1 MEVGRPTIELTST
14 HPDPPRGVGLSRYF
28 DAKKERMRVRLTRI
42 TLGKLEFI
50 SDRFFI
56 YPTSK
61 AMLKLLRLAAI
72 CALTGSPLW
81 AAPSKLDL
89 KDGDR
94 VLLIGD
100 TLMERENNYGYLEA
114 RMRQEFP
121 GRSFAV
127 RNLAY
132 SGDSPL
138 GASRASFDPVDKGV
152 DSLKQQLAV
161 VRPTVAILGYGMAAS
176 LEDLTYRQNDPV
188 LNPDPARYGLD
199 HSPAKF
205 RRELLALM
213 DLIKE
218 ASPGGSVRFVFV
230 GPVRHEDMRGTRP
243 GLPDPAG
250 HNALLAEYEKVIEQ
264 LAAEKQSP
272 FVRGEWKQ
280 AAGINLPQGT
290 DNGIHLTPQGFR
302 ALSASVAAQLG
313 WKSEAAAWD
322 TETPSQQLLRQAIL
336 RKNALF
342 FHRSRPANYTY
353 IFGFRKGEQGRN
365 AVEIP
370 KFDPLVDKA
379 EANVIAIAAGQPSTL
394 PPEPPSETKLPV
406 IPSLPRPD
414 FTMDAGLEMT
424 SYAENPLLEKP
435 VGMSWDADGRL
446 WVATSNTYPQ
456 VNPDDLGAMME
467 GNSSKF
473 GPSTGNDRIILLE
486 DTNRDGVADVSRIVA
501 DKLLIPAGVA
511 PDTEGGCFVG
521 ASTELLHLSKPGS
534 DGLLSERRIVL
545 SGFGTEDTHHIIH
558 GLHWGVDGR
567 LYFQQTIYIHS
578 HVETPWGLVRANSGV
593 AFAYD
598 PNTERLEV
606 HSKGLVNCWGQQ
618 EDMNGQTFLTSGADG
633 NGVSWAFP
641 GAVLPPSE
649 GARRTINSVSPGSYP
664 KFCGFE
670 IINSPL
676 FGPEWQGHALT
687 NDFRA
692 HRIVRFSFNDLSVN
706 PNAAEQKS
714 GYVTKVE
721 PDITRTEDAAFRPIA
736 LSMGPDG
743 AIYVA
748 DWTNPIINH
757 GEVDFRDPRRD
768 KQRGRIWRI
777 APTGSRPLAWE
788 PLTGQPVE
796 KLLSRLLSPNRW
808 EFEQARRE
816 LSRVPVATLQTALA
830 QWVKDEVTRR
840 HAAWLLSGR
849 TQNTAHLIA
858 MVNPQSSDNTS
869 VQTGLREL
877 GKAYGAHG
885 TKDLSPFGPWI
896 EAGRDP
902 RTRLEAF
909 RALARIRT
917 FESADLVLRNL
928 PTDPADDFL
937 DFAAW
942 TTVNELARPWF
953 EEIAA
958 HPEKIVGREAQLTA
972 LTTIAAPVVTAPYMQ
987 QLFAGRT
994 IDADGRGPWIEL
1006 IGSAGGPAELTT
1018 LYSSFIKEG
1027 ALQPEARL
1035 RAAAALTGAARGRN
1049 LRPDGDLSGIVSLLA
1064 SSDRP
1069 LLSAAI
1075 ALAAEW
1081 GQVTAV
1087 PPLAQFAANETDAGL
1102 RGEALSAL
1110 RKIGQPAAI
1119 DALRTLVAENQAM
1132 VVRRDALP
1140 PLAVHAPQEALKS
1153 LSSIMGWITNQ
1164 ETAAV
1169 LWRELFQ
1176 IKGFAEL
1183 IAREL
1188 PNDLTVDAY
1197 ASALKVARGM
1207 GDNGQALVAAL
1218 SPMAGTTSA
1227 ERDFPAEIASLIAE
1241 IKNDSDPV
1249 AGELVYRRI
1258 GCAVCH
1264 AIGGVGGNF
1273 GPDFS
1278 SIGASAPLDYIIES
1292 TINPAAKVKEGYHGF
1307 SFSLNDGSVMNGIPV
1322 RETATEIIIRP
1333 APGVELPVLKSAV
1346 VQKEI
1351 IGSLMPMGFTEA
1363 LDAPSKRNLYAF
1375 LSQIGRPG
1383 RFDASKTNVAR
1394 IWKFTASLS
1403 PEDTE
1408 SPAFATTLVNGDL
1421 PASELPEPAFAHA
1434 RFTVSKAT
1442 RTPLV
1447 LTGVFAAWINN
1458 QPVTLTN
1465 GRCETSL
1472 PAGTHTLT
1480 VSPDRSAPTLKAQ
1493 CDDATFL
1500 DFK

>member
-1 MEVGRPTIELTST
+1 
-14 HPDPPRGVGLSRYF
+14 
-28 DAKKERMRVRLTRI
+28 
-42 TLGKLEFI
+42 
-50 SDRFFI
+50 
-56 YPTSK
+56 
-61 AMLKLLRLAAI
+61 MLKLLRLAAI

-521 ASTELLHLSKPGS
+521 ASTELLHLSKPGA

-633 NGVSWAFP
+633 NGISWAFP

-649 GARRTINSVSPGSYP
+649 GTRRTINSVSPGSYP

-768 KQRGRIWRI
+768 REHGRIWRV
-777 APTGSRPLAWE
+777 SRKGAPLAKAE
-788 PLTGQPVE
+788 NLAAAKDAELLEKLTRDHRHEREAAMAVLVERPRTAESEAAFAAWMASAKDGRTRLAALWLSQGLGRAESGLLEKVLTDGDGRIRAAGVRVLGQQLERIPVE
-796 KLLSRLLSPNRW
+796 
-808 EFEQARRE
+808 QA
-816 LSRVPVATLQTALA
+816 TA
-830 QWVKDEVTRR
+830 W
-840 HAAWLLSGR
+840 
-849 TQNTAHLIA
+849 
-858 MVNPQSSDNTS
+858 
-869 VQTGLREL
+869 L
-877 GKAYGAHG
+877 GKAASDEH
-885 TKDLSPFGPWI
+885 
-896 EAGRDP
+896 P
-902 RTRLEAF
+902 RVRLEAVRVLAKLPGAEPMDLAMQVLRQPMDRF
-909 RALARIRT
+909 LEYALWLNVRDRGDAWMGALLDGRLPLAGREVALDFALANLPPEKGIAGIRKLMPKPLPRDGSGPWLGLALKT
-917 FESADLVLRNL
+917 ADPEMLGLVYSQLLDGGFESPAAVNALRGLEEAVSQRQAALQGDAMRLLPLIDSGSDELAAASLKLGGALRAEGLLEGIKAKATDVAAPALVRGAAVDGLSHFASDAARDALLSLGGADAPDEVKRGAALALVRHHRAAALGAIRAVLPGLEDLGEARAFWQQALSLSGLSADLAKSFREQPLDPKVAARNL
-928 PTDPADDFL
+928 PAVP
-937 DFAAW
+937 
-942 TTVNELARPWF
+942 
-953 EEIAA
+953 EIDEHA
-958 HPEKIVGREAQLTA
+958 
-972 LTTIAAPVVTAPYMQ
+972 
-987 QLFAGRT
+987 
-994 IDADGRGPWIEL
+994 
-1006 IGSAGGPAELTT
+1006 
-1018 LYSSFIKEG
+1018 
-1027 ALQPEARL
+1027 
-1035 RAAAALTGAARGRN
+1035 
-1049 LRPDGDLSGIVSLLA
+1049 DLSGVLRQQA
-1064 SSDRP
+1064 G
-1069 LLSAAI
+1069 SAAVGGPTS
-1075 ALAAEW
+1075 AEVLRLAQLAAEK
-1081 GQVTAV
+1081 GDAV
-1087 PPLAQFAANETDAGL
+1087 
-1102 RGEALSAL
+1102 RGE
-1110 RKIGQPAAI
+1110 
-1119 DALRTLVAENQAM
+1119 E
-1132 VVRRDALP
+1132 
-1140 PLAVHAPQEALKS
+1140 
-1153 LSSIMGWITNQ
+1153 
-1164 ETAAV
+1164 
-1169 LWRELFQ
+1169 
-1176 IKGFAEL
+1176 
-1183 IAREL
+1183 
-1188 PNDLTVDAY
+1188 
-1197 ASALKVARGM
+1197 
-1207 GDNGQALVAAL
+1207 
-1218 SPMAGTTSA
+1218 
-1227 ERDFPAEIASLIAE
+1227 
-1241 IKNDSDPV
+1241 
-1249 AGELVYRRI
+1249 VYRRPALACI
-1258 GCAVCH
+1258 ACH
-1264 AIGGVGGNF
+1264 AIGGAGGIV
-1273 GPDFS
+1273 GPDMT
-1278 SIGASAPLDYIIES
+1278 SIGASAPLDYLVES
-1292 TINPAAKVKEGYHGF
+1292 ILIPAAKVKEGYH
-1307 SFSLNDGSVMNGIPV
+1307 SVVIETKDGRTLMG
-1322 RETATEIIIRP
+1322 R
-1333 APGVELPVLKSAV
+1333 LLKSGGGSTVISDAAG
-1346 VQKEI
+1346 QEI
-1351 IGSLMPMGFTEA
+1351 TLADSAILKRSDSGSLMPANLMAGLSEQEQ
-1363 LDAPSKRNLYAF
+1363 LDLFKF
-1375 LSQIGRPG
+1375 LSQLGKPG
-1383 RFDASKTNVAR
+1383 PFDATKSRAPRVWAVLPLPGAMPEGALKGE
-1394 IWKFTASLS
+1394 ASLPWIS
-1403 PEDTE
+1403 INGT
-1408 SPAFATTLVNGDL
+1408 VNGTLLGSDVAPFASGA
-1421 PASELPEPAFAHA
+1421 PAILAAARLQLSEAAE
-1434 RFTVSKAT
+1434 V
-1442 RTPLV
+1442 V
-1447 LTGVFAAWINN
+1447 LTFPQAPLGVWADG
-1458 QPVTLTN
+1458 QPVKD
-1465 GRCETSL
+1465 GRVRLEPGIHRIVVHHQAGANLRFESS
-1472 PAGTHTLT
+1472 AGT
-1480 VSPDRSAPTLKAQ
+1480 
-1493 CDDATFL
+1493 FL
-1500 DFK
+1500 PSW